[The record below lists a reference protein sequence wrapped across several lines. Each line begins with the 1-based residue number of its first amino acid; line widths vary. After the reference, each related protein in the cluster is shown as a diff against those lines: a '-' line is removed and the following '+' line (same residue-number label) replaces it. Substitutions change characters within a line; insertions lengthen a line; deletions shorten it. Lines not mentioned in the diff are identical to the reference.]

1 MTAPIALPVIQMHLT
16 MDTVPPVAQRGKHVL
31 ILLRNVQKKFILGT
45 KKHYP
50 EGISRLVGGG
60 MEGDEDPLLAAQREL
75 EEETHY
81 KAPLE
86 DLKPLAE
93 VQTTFT
99 PTANSKEEK
108 PILFVTYLFF
118 LDIGDQSLKA
128 SDDLDGLA
136 ELPESEYLQLIANF
150 YQLSKEQR
158 PGQSFRWY
166 DYGQLYGRIHQ
177 LAFDRL
183 KALNL

>member
-1 MTAPIALPVIQMHLT
+1 MHLT

-31 ILLRNVQKKFILGT
+31 ILLRNSQKKFILGT

-60 MEGDEDPLLAAQREL
+60 MEGDEDPLFAAQREL

-81 KAPLE
+81 KAPLD
-86 DLKPLAE
+86 DLKALAE
-93 VQTTFT
+93 IQSELTLSNSSNTQKPFLFT
-99 PTANSKEEK
+99 
-108 PILFVTYLFF
+108 TYLFF

-136 ELPESEYLQLIANF
+136 ELSESEYLQLIANF